1 MSVLTFVCMDAHCA
15 DMPSENVDK
24 RLAGELSAM
33 LAEGLPGIEVS
44 VGRSDRWNRM
54 CVTFV
59 WSDFAGLLPEER
71 FERLTRHIPQEYR
84 EKKLG
89 GFIWLELAPNESVD
103 DFLKLPRSE
112 DVSDREAEIYG
123 RLESAGFF
131 EDLGNALRPEPQK
144 TCSGDFSRTLEL
156 LKPEKAVKKA
166 IALDAKLLFIRH
178 GAYCDCQALL
188 TVRPQLA
195 RRHGRTP

>member
-1 MSVLTFVCMDAHCA
+1 MDAHCT
-15 DMPSENVDK
+15 DMATKDSDK
-24 RLAGELSAM
+24 KLGGELSAM
-33 LAEGLPGIEVS
+33 LAEALPGIEVN
-44 VGRSDRWNRM
+44 VGHSDRWNGM

-59 WSDFAGLLPEER
+59 WPGFAGLLPEER
-71 FERLTRHIPQEYR
+71 FEHLTRHIPQEYR

-89 GFIWLELAPNESVD
+89 GFIWLELAPNESID

-123 RLESAGFF
+123 KLESAGFF
-131 EDLGNALRPEPQK
+131 DNLGNVLDPDPQK
-144 TCSGDFSRTLEL
+144 ACSGDFSRTLEL
-156 LKPEKAVKKA
+156 LKPKKAVEKA

-195 RRHGRTP
+195 KQHGRTP